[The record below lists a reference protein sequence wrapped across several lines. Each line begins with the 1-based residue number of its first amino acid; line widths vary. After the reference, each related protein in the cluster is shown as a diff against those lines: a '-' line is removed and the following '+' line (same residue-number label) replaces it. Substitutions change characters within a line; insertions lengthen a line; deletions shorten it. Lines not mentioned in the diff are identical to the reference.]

1 MTPHGWGV
9 DGMPSRDW
17 NNDDAFLYD
26 LSESLRPSPI
36 EQRVIDAAAGLLAWR
51 LRADHELA
59 ALLYDSYVDDSG
71 PVRTGRYGEPQTLVF
86 GHGPVQIE
94 VEVSDGGIEGQF
106 IPPRPGVVRLCT
118 VAGMQAETTVD
129 EVGCFSFPPPPRGP
143 IRLEWAVTEATYLTE
158 WISIPAGRIGGT
170 PSPEASD
177 AP

>member
-1 MTPHGWGV
+1 MPHRRGV

-17 NNDDAFLYD
+17 NNDDAFMYD

-36 EQRVIDAAAGLLAWR
+36 EQRVIDAASGLLTWR

-59 ALLYDSYVDDSG
+59 ALLYDSYLDESVS
-71 PVRTGRYGEPQTLVF
+71 VRAGRHGEPQTLVF

-118 VAGMQAETTVD
+118 IAGTRTETTVD
-129 EVGCFSFPPPPRGP
+129 EVGCFSFPAPPRGP
-143 IRLEWAVTEATYLTE
+143 IRLECAVAGDTYLTE
-158 WISIPAGRIGGT
+158 WISVHAGRVGET
-170 PSPEASD
+170 PSPEAGD